1 MKPVYLTQ
9 IQLKTVLDN
18 IPTSEHLNI
27 ALCGVPTIQV
37 NGIVCYESRKA
48 AEALARYYRSR
59 ATENWKK
66 DRRESLYRKTSYY
79 ADRAEGWLQKARAVE
94 QIMLKWE
101 VRDENHQ
108 TVI

>member
-27 ALCGVPTIQV
+27 ALCSVPTVQV

-48 AEALARYYRSR
+48 AEALAKYYRGK
-59 ATENWKK
+59 AAENWKK
-66 DRRESLYRKTSYY
+66 DRREPPYRKTSYY
-79 ADRAEGWLQKARAVE
+79 ADRAESWLARARAIE

-101 VRDENHQ
+101 VQDEDHQ
-108 TVI
+108 AVI